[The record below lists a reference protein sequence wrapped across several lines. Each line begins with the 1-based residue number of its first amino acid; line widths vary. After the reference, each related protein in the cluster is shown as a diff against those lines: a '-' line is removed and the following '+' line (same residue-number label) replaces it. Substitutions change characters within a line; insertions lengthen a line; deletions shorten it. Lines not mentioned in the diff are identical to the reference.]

1 MSVMESRSNSLPNP
15 KAKPIASEVPQP
27 PVDFNETF
35 LEPVTDRNVD
45 FSKGKSNVRNHKL
58 GSFILHNLFL
68 IKIFSYTFQRYRL
81 YILFLLFFK
90 LAKRIGAH
98 ALRPSNTEM
107 LLTVKSNIINAQ
119 VMDIRVP
126 TITDLRVGAI
136 TTIMEQHIGTIA
148 QVAVS

>member
-1 MSVMESRSNSLPNP
+1 M
-15 KAKPIASEVPQP
+15 
-27 PVDFNETF
+27 D
-35 LEPVTDRNVD
+35 
-45 FSKGKSNVRNHKL
+45 
-58 GSFILHNLFL
+58 
-68 IKIFSYTFQRYRL
+68 TFQRYRL

-119 VMDIRVP
+119 VMDIRVQ

-136 TTIMEQHIGTIA
+136 TNIMDIMGIGTIA